1 MVLDLFSNFKWV
13 RGVRSDLAGCS
24 KKKMN
29 LGYRMQM
36 AFSGPNLVSRN
47 GDGG

>member
-1 MVLDLFSNFKWV
+1 VALDLFSNFKWV
-13 RGVRSDLAGCS
+13 RAVVSCS
-24 KKKMN
+24 KTHKNIDQSTMEK
-29 LGYRMQM
+29 